1 MRQTLTLTKHS
12 GKSISFK
19 MLEGH
24 STTKQ
29 QVRLGF
35 APSGNEWYE
44 IKTTIVKGDGSVTKS
59 AFCYSVKGGYATPW
73 FQLNFNPKVKVS
85 KKSQAKPNHLTI

>member
-1 MRQTLTLTKHS
+1 MKKQTLTLTKHS
-12 GKSISFK
+12 GKSFDVE

-35 APSGNEWYE
+35 AKSGNEWYE
-44 IKTTIVKGDGSVTKS
+44 IKTTIVKGDKSWKS
-59 AFCYSVKGGYATPW
+59 AFCYSVKGRYATSW
-73 FQLNFNPKVKVS
+73 FQLNFNKVKVS
-85 KKSQAKPNHLTI
+85 QKSQAKPNHLTI